1 MMLKIKGMLY
11 AFVGMAG
18 GLIANLLGG
27 WTSDMITLL
36 IFMAIDFI
44 TGLLVAGVFKNSNK
58 SDTGALN
65 SKAGWKGLCKKCL
78 TLFFVIIAHR
88 LDIELGIDYIR
99 TSAIIGF
106 IANEAMSIVENAG
119 LMGVPLP
126 KVITK
131 AIEVLKESSDAD
143 IKGDDENEDDEI

>member
-1 MMLKIKGMLY
+1 MLKVKGMICAL
-11 AFVGMAG
+11 VGVLG
-18 GLIANLLGG
+18 GAVAKLLGG

-36 IFMAIDFI
+36 IFMALDFV

-65 SKAGWKGLCKKCL
+65 SKAGWKGLCKKCI

-88 LDIELGIDYIR
+88 LDIEIGTDYIR
-99 TSAIIGF
+99 TSAILGF
-106 IANEAMSIVENAG
+106 IANEAVSIVENAG

-126 KVITK
+126 KIITK
-131 AIEVLKESSDAD
+131 AIEVLKSEAEGEIEDE
-143 IKGDDENEDDEI
+143 GDDI

>member
-1 MMLKIKGMLY
+1 MLKVKGMICAL
-11 AFVGMAG
+11 VGVLG
-18 GLIANLLGG
+18 GAVAKLLGG

-36 IFMAIDFI
+36 IFMALDFA

-65 SKAGWKGLCKKCL
+65 SKAGWKGLCKKCI

-88 LDIELGIDYIR
+88 LDIELGTDYIR
-99 TSAIIGF
+99 TSAIFGF
-106 IANEAMSIVENAG
+106 IANEAVSIVENAG

-126 KVITK
+126 KIIIK
-131 AIEVLKESSDAD
+131 AIEVLKSEAE
-143 IKGDDENEDDEI
+143 GENEDEGDDI

>member
-1 MMLKIKGMLY
+1 MLKVKGMICAL
-11 AFVGMAG
+11 VGVLG
-18 GLIANLLGG
+18 GAVAKLLGG

-36 IFMAIDFI
+36 IFMALDFA

-65 SKAGWKGLCKKCL
+65 SKAGWKGLCKKCI

-88 LDIELGIDYIR
+88 LDIELGTDYIR
-99 TSAIIGF
+99 TSAIFGF
-106 IANEAMSIVENAG
+106 IANEAVSIVENAG

-126 KVITK
+126 KIIIK
-131 AIEVLKESSDAD
+131 ATEVLKSEAE
-143 IKGDDENEDDEI
+143 GENEDEGDDI

>member
-1 MMLKIKGMLY
+1 MLKIKGMLCTL
-11 AFVGMAG
+11 VGVLG
-18 GLIANLLGG
+18 GAVAKLLGG

-36 IFMAIDFI
+36 IFMALDFA

-65 SKAGWKGLCKKCL
+65 SKAGWKGLCKKCI

-88 LDIELGIDYIR
+88 LDIELGTDYIR
-99 TSAIIGF
+99 TSAIFGF
-106 IANEAMSIVENAG
+106 IANEAVSIVENAG

-126 KVITK
+126 KIIIK
-131 AIEVLKESSDAD
+131 AIEVLKSEAE
-143 IKGDDENEDDEI
+143 GENEDEGDDI

>member
-1 MMLKIKGMLY
+1 MLNVKGMLF
-11 AFVGMAG
+11 AFIGMLG
-18 GLIANLLGG
+18 GLIAKLLGG

-65 SKAGWKGLCKKCL
+65 SKAGWKGLCKKCI

-88 LDIELGIDYIR
+88 LDIALGIDYIR

-106 IANEAMSIVENAG
+106 IANEAVSIVENAG

-126 KVITK
+126 KIITK
-131 AIEVLKESSDAD
+131 AIEVLKEEAEGEEV
-143 IKGDDENEDDEI
+143 K

>member
-1 MMLKIKGMLY
+1 MLNVKGILFAFIGML
-11 AFVGMAG
+11 G
-18 GLIANLLGG
+18 GLIAKLLGG

-65 SKAGWKGLCKKCL
+65 SKAGWKGLCKKCI

-88 LDIELGIDYIR
+88 LDIELGISYIR
-99 TSAIIGF
+99 TSAIVGF
-106 IANEAMSIVENAG
+106 MANEAMSIVENAG

-126 KVITK
+126 KIITR
-131 AIEVLKESSDAD
+131 AIEVLKENAEGD
-143 IKGDDENEDDEI
+143 IKNEDNEF

>member
-1 MMLKIKGMLY
+1 MLKVKGMICAL
-11 AFVGMAG
+11 VGVLG
-18 GLIANLLGG
+18 GAVAKLLGG

-36 IFMAIDFI
+36 IFMALEFA

-65 SKAGWKGLCKKCL
+65 SKAGWKGLCKKCI

-88 LDIELGIDYIR
+88 LDIELGTDYIR
-99 TSAIIGF
+99 TSAIFGF
-106 IANEAMSIVENAG
+106 IANEAVSIVENAG

-126 KVITK
+126 KIIIK
-131 AIEVLKESSDAD
+131 AIEVLKSEAE
-143 IKGDDENEDDEI
+143 GENEDEGDDI

>member
-1 MMLKIKGMLY
+1 MLNVKGMLF
-11 AFVGMAG
+11 AFVGMLG

-27 WTSDMITLL
+27 WTSDMITLV

-44 TGLLVAGVFKNSNK
+44 TGLLVAGVFKKSNK

-88 LDIELGIDYIR
+88 LDIELGINYIR
-99 TSAIIGF
+99 TSAIVGF

-119 LMGVPLP
+119 LMGMPLP
-126 KVITK
+126 KIITR
-131 AIEVLKESSDAD
+131 AIEVLKEES
-143 IKGDDENEDDEI
+143 EEDVE

>member
-1 MMLKIKGMLY
+1 MEVEKEMLKIKGMLY
-11 AFVGMAG
+11 ALVGVFG
-18 GLIANLLGG
+18 GLIAKLLGG
-27 WTSDMITLL
+27 WTSDMVTLL

-88 LDIELGIDYIR
+88 LDIELGINYIR

-119 LMGVPLP
+119 LMGMPLP
-126 KVITK
+126 KIITR
-131 AIEVLKESSDAD
+131 AIEVLKEEAEGEV
-143 IKGDDENEDDEI
+143 KG

>member
-1 MMLKIKGMLY
+1 MLKIKGMLCTL
-11 AFVGMAG
+11 VGVLG
-18 GLIANLLGG
+18 GAVAKLLGG

-36 IFMAIDFI
+36 IFMALDFA

-65 SKAGWKGLCKKCL
+65 SKAGWKGLCKKCI

-88 LDIELGIDYIR
+88 LDIELGTDYIR
-99 TSAIIGF
+99 TSAIFGF

-126 KVITK
+126 KIITK
-131 AIEVLKESSDAD
+131 AIEVLKDKAE
-143 IKGDDENEDDEI
+143 GDDENEGDDI

>member
-1 MMLKIKGMLY
+1 MLKIKGMLCTL
-11 AFVGMAG
+11 VGVLG
-18 GLIANLLGG
+18 GAVAKLLGG

-36 IFMAIDFI
+36 IFMALDFA

-65 SKAGWKGLCKKCL
+65 SKAGWKGLCKKCI

-88 LDIELGIDYIR
+88 LDIELGTDYIR
-99 TSAIIGF
+99 TSAIFGF

-126 KVITK
+126 KIITK
-131 AIEVLKESSDAD
+131 AIEVLKSEAE
-143 IKGDDENEDDEI
+143 GENEDEGDDI